1 MLYTILYTSHAVK
14 VFNQSELLT
23 IVNQSRIWNHA
34 HDITGCLAYVEGV
47 LNGYV
52 LCQFIQVLEGSE
64 KEVKDIFN
72 KIKADPRHLDVSVIK
87 EGVIYNRKF
96 SDWRMGFEEI
106 QLNENPMLKS
116 FFSLDTGV
124 LAADGDIED
133 NILMQFMKSFCDQ
146 KDQID
151 IKV

>member
-1 MLYTILYTSHAVK
+1 
-14 VFNQSELLT
+14 
-23 IVNQSRIWNHA
+23 
-34 HDITGCLAYVEGV
+34 
-47 LNGYV
+47 
-52 LCQFIQVLEGSE
+52 
-64 KEVKDIFN
+64 
-72 KIKADPRHLDVSVIK
+72 
-87 EGVIYNRKF
+87 
-96 SDWRMGFEEI
+96 MGFEEI